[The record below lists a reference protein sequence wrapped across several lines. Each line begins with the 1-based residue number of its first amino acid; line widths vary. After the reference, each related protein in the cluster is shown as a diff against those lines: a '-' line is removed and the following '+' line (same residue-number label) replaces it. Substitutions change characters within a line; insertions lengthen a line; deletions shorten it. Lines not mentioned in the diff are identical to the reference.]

1 MNRYILTSQAKLDL
15 REIKNYIGQ
24 NNLTAARRF
33 VEEFR
38 EQCQLII
45 KFPEMGRSYDELAI
59 GLRGFPIGNY
69 IILYRQIQNGIEVN
83 RVLSGYRDIE
93 TLFSEDYDS

>member
-1 MNRYILTSQAKLDL
+1 MNRYILTAQAKLDL
-15 REIKNYIGQ
+15 REIKNYIGR

-45 KFPEMGRSYDELAI
+45 KFPEMGRGYEELAP
-59 GLRGFPIGNY
+59 GLRGFGLGNY
-69 IILYRQIQNGIEVN
+69 IILYRQIQDGIEVN
-83 RVLSGYRDIE
+83 RLLSGYRDIE
-93 TLFSEDYDS
+93 TLFSED

>member
-1 MNRYILTSQAKLDL
+1 MNRYILTFQAKLDL

-38 EQCQLII
+38 EQSQLIV
-45 KFPEMGRSYDELAI
+45 KFPEMGRSYSAI
-59 GLRGFPIGNY
+59 ALDIQGSRYEYGKKSTGLDIKVDYCFQHSIF
-69 IILYRQIQNGIEVN
+69 NGITSLI
-83 RVLSGYRDIE
+83 RLKSLS
-93 TLFSEDYDS
+93 

>member
-1 MNRYILTSQAKLDL
+1 MSKYILTAQAKLDL
-15 REIKNYIGQ
+15 REIKNYISR
-24 NNLTAARRF
+24 NDLTAARRF

-38 EQCQLII
+38 EQCQLIV
-45 KFPEMGRSYDELAI
+45 KFPEMGRSYEQLAP

-83 RVLSGYRDIE
+83 RLLSGYRDIE
-93 TLFSEDYDS
+93 TLFSED